1 MREILVRFGPF
12 LVVLANCAFFLGC
25 GAPVPL
31 DAPAGFTAISEAGFE
46 LADNAADRNDYPWEM
61 TYFKP
66 DDREAGQIYV
76 GTGNAVMD
84 GIMGRIFGWP
94 TDSFWRPP
102 EIRRYQ
108 PDEGPQSWER
118 VLDWRDV
125 ETGPPWQTTGVRA
138 LLPYRVPSTGQTYLY
153 AGTFGV
159 QPSLWRSR
167 TGDPGTWEL
176 VWSNPTEGSIR
187 SLAIHNDV
195 LYIAVTHEYLDPQVP
210 GEIYAT
216 DGQTV
221 WPVMTDGFGKP
232 DNDGVFY
239 LASFNGWLYAGT
251 INRNQGYEVWKL
263 AGPDGQASP
272 VQIVAN
278 GGTSGAQQ
286 AVGEMRVFKDCLYVT
301 SIIFLNLN
309 YGSFSPLLRAAD
321 MVRIDDQDR
330 VEVVVGPESVGGTPS
345 GFGYLHNAYLW
356 CLEEH
361 RGKLYC
367 GTWNAASFV
376 PVTDRYWA
384 RIQATL
390 NERVGLPL
398 FFGPSP
404 FSGLLES
411 GYFDQWTN
419 NGARLYAS
427 DDGVHWD
434 EVFKDGLGN
443 PRNFGVRNMVS
454 VGDTLYL
461 GLANIDDGL
470 QVWTVAE

>member
-1 MREILVRFGPF
+1 
-12 LVVLANCAFFLGC
+12 
-25 GAPVPL
+25 
-31 DAPAGFTAISEAGFE
+31 
-46 LADNAADRNDYPWEM
+46 
-61 TYFKP
+61 
-66 DDREAGQIYV
+66 
-76 GTGNAVMD
+76 
-84 GIMGRIFGWP
+84 
-94 TDSFWRPP
+94 
-102 EIRRYQ
+102 
-108 PDEGPQSWER
+108 
-118 VLDWRDV
+118 
-125 ETGPPWQTTGVRA
+125 
-138 LLPYRVPSTGQTYLY
+138 
-153 AGTFGV
+153 
-159 QPSLWRSR
+159 
-167 TGDPGTWEL
+167 L